1 MSIQKNII
9 RITIVVGLILLVPL
23 VLTLLGSG
31 VDGEGWHWT
40 LGDFIVMGALLFGT
54 GLAIDFAARK
64 ITHPV
69 YRVLAVIAIVALFL
83 LIWAGMVANVFE
95 RLFERLLESLLGL
108 SYQV

>member
-1 MSIQKNII
+1 MQKSIV
-9 RITIVVGLILLVPL
+9 RVAIVVGLILLIPL

-40 LGDFIVMGALLFGT
+40 LGDFIVIGTLLLGT
-54 GLAIDFAARK
+54 GLAIDFAAKK
-64 ITHPV
+64 ITNPV
-69 YRVLAVIAIVALFL
+69 YRVFAVVAIVALFL

-108 SYQV
+108 S

>member
-1 MSIQKNII
+1 MQKSIV
-9 RITIVVGLILLVPL
+9 RVAIVVGLILLIPL

-40 LGDFIVMGALLFGT
+40 LGDFIVMGTLLSGT

-64 ITHPV
+64 ITNPV
-69 YRVLAVIAIVALFL
+69 YRVLAIVAIVALLL

-95 RLFERLLESLLGL
+95 RLFEKLLESLLEL
-108 SYQV
+108 S